1 VHVVLSCAM
10 SVDGYLDDASDER
23 LLLSNEADLD
33 RVDEV
38 RAGCDAILVGAG
50 TVRADDPR
58 LVVRSAE
65 RRVARVAR
73 GQPESPTKVTLTAS
87 GALDPGARFFTSGES
102 DRIVY
107 CARPALGL
115 TSERLAGFATV
126 VDAGDPPDLRGV
138 VADLA
143 DRGVRRLLVEGGGR
157 VLTDFLALGLAD
169 ELHLVVAPVF
179 VGDPA
184 APRLVGPGRFP
195 HHPGHGMTLAE
206 TRAIGDV
213 VLLHYLLD
221 RAADG

>member
-1 VHVVLSCAM
+1 MVVSCAM
-10 SVDGYLDDASDER
+10 SVDGYLDDTSDQR

-50 TVRADDPR
+50 TVRTDDPR

-65 RRVARVAR
+65 RRVARAAR
-73 GQPESPTKVTLTAS
+73 GQPESPIKVTLTAS
-87 GALDPGARFFTSGES
+87 GALDPGARFFTAGES
-102 DRIVY
+102 DRLVY
-107 CARPALGL
+107 CARPALTV
-115 TSERLAGFATV
+115 TSERLVGFATV
-126 VDAGDPPDLRGV
+126 IDAGDAPDLRAV

-157 VLTDFLALGLAD
+157 VLTDVLALGLAD

-184 APRLVGPGRFP
+184 APRMVGPGRFP
-195 HHPGHGMTLAE
+195 HHPGRGMTLAE
-206 TRAIGDV
+206 ARTIGDV

-221 RAADG
+221 RAPDE